1 MRLQDGAARTG
12 GHPCRAPVPGAPVP
26 GTPGLGKLSD
36 PDQVPTSLSLYL
48 TPESDLFNEAPKL
61 YDFSDPEIQNLM
73 PRGAGT
79 PPNTE
84 MPAST
89 QSPFLSPGPCHP
101 KKGVIPILY
110 QALSG
115 TRKVCLPT

>member
-12 GHPCRAPVPGAPVP
+12 GHPCGAPVP
-26 GTPGLGKLSD
+26 GTPSLGKLSD

-48 TPESDLFNEAPKL
+48 TQESYLFNEAAKL

-73 PRGAGT
+73 PRGTGT

-84 MPAST
+84 MPAPT

-101 KKGVIPILY
+101 KKEVIPILSPSHLTSR
-110 QALSG
+110 AL
-115 TRKVCLPT
+115 